1 MKNAFVI
8 DMGSNSIRLM
18 QAQEEEGRVHCLQ
31 KWLIAA
37 RLGEKPAGSTALTPA
52 AIARGADAVAEFV
65 EKARAL
71 DDSAPIFAFAT
82 SAVRDAQNRDE
93 LLREIW
99 RRTGLAVEVLSGE
112 QEACLGAAG
121 ALGGQDGGLLD
132 IGGGST
138 EIVLCRG
145 GKIAF
150 ARSLNIGCVR
160 AKTLFREGAA
170 AVGDWARAAFSDCP
184 LPETP
189 PFAAIG
195 GTPTALAAAA
205 LGLSA
210 YDPKKVD
217 GYRLDAPQLR
227 ALTEALAP
235 LSPAERAARYCM
247 DARRGEVI
255 LFGAAILQAFFAAYG
270 VREVRVSES
279 DNLEG
284 YLMEKLHQGIL

>member
-18 QAQEEEGRVHCLQ
+18 QAQVEEGRVHCLQ

-37 RLGEKPAGSTALTPA
+37 RLGEKQAGSTALTPA
-52 AIARGADAVAEFV
+52 AIARGVDAVAEFV

-82 SAVRDAQNRDE
+82 SAVRDALNRDE
-93 LLREIW
+93 LLREIR
-99 RRTGLAVEVLSGE
+99 RRTGIAVEVLSGE
-112 QEACLGAAG
+112 QEARLGAAG
-121 ALGGQDGGLLD
+121 ALGGRDGGLLD
-132 IGGGST
+132 IGGGSS
-138 EIVLCRG
+138 EVVLCRG
-145 GKIAF
+145 GKIPF
-150 ARSLNIGCVR
+150 AHSLNIGCVR
-160 AKTLFREGAA
+160 AKTLFREGDP
-170 AVGDWARAAFSDCP
+170 AVEEWARAAFAACP
-184 LPETP
+184 LPEAL
-189 PFAAIG
+189 PFTAIG

-235 LSPAERAARYCM
+235 LSPEERAARYCM

-284 YLMEKLHQGIL
+284 YLMEKLDSKIL

>member
-1 MKNAFVI
+1 M
-8 DMGSNSIRLM
+8 
-18 QAQEEEGRVHCLQ
+18 
-31 KWLIAA
+31 
-37 RLGEKPAGSTALTPA
+37 
-52 AIARGADAVAEFV
+52 
-65 EKARAL
+65 
-71 DDSAPIFAFAT
+71 
-82 SAVRDAQNRDE
+82 
-93 LLREIW
+93 
-99 RRTGLAVEVLSGE
+99 
-112 QEACLGAAG
+112 
-121 ALGGQDGGLLD
+121 
-132 IGGGST
+132 
-138 EIVLCRG
+138 
-145 GKIAF
+145 
-150 ARSLNIGCVR
+150 
-160 AKTLFREGAA
+160 
-170 AVGDWARAAFSDCP
+170 GDWARAAFSDCP